1 MNISKD
7 KIGHLKEVFREQQ
20 SVVAV
25 YIYGSRLRAY
35 SNVKSDLD
43 LAVVVDDFNKI
54 DYQDLYLKINQIFK
68 ELEIDLRIVTPTSSP
83 TYLLQILKTG
93 ECVYQRDQVERVNF
107 ETKAL
112 KDFYDS
118 KHIRDIYDHYLRQS
132 FIK

>member
-54 DYQDLYLKINQIFK
+54 DYKDLYLKINQIFK

>member
-7 KIGHLKEVFREQQ
+7 KIRHLKEVFREQQ

-25 YIYGSRLRAY
+25 YVYGSRLRAY

-54 DYQDLYLKINQIFK
+54 DYKDLYLKINQIFK

-93 ECVYQRDQVERVNF
+93 ECVYQKGQVERVNF